1 MLPETD
7 ADGAANLAEKLRA
20 GVADLL
26 VRAPDGSR
34 VDFTASF
41 GVAGGRRGAE
51 TADSPILLA
60 RADLALYQSKRDGRN
75 RVTLRG

>member
-1 MLPETD
+1 M
-7 ADGAANLAEKLRA
+7 A
-20 GVADLL
+20 
-26 VRAPDGSR
+26 
-34 VDFTASF
+34 FTASF
-41 GVAGGRRGAE
+41 GVAGGRRGTE